1 MEAMVTLGVETLSLS
16 PPFLIHGVGLER
28 TMFHQAGPVH
38 LLSTRGPLLKQIP
51 GAVGES
57 LVLVVEDSTPTWEE
71 QE

>member
-16 PPFLIHGVGLER
+16 PPFLIHGVGLGH
-28 TMFHQAGPVH
+28 TMFHRAGPVH
-38 LLSTRGPLLKQIP
+38 LLSTRVPLLKQIP